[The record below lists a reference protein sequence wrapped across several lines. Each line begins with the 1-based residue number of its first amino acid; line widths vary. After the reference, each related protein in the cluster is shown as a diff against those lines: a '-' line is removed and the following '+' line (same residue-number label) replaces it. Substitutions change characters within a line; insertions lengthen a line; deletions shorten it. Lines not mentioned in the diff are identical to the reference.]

1 MVYELQKELLGTRKV
16 LLTNS
21 IAFESNIELPEAD
34 ALEKMGA
41 QIASSAKSM
50 GIAPLQGAG
59 GGGGAN
65 PAEVKRLEQQ
75 VQELKATVASRD
87 KELKNQKSTFDAL

>member
-1 MVYELQKELLGTRKV
+1 
-16 LLTNS
+16 
-21 IAFESNIELPEAD
+21 
-34 ALEKMGA
+34 
-41 QIASSAKSM
+41 M
-50 GIAPLQGAG
+50 GIAPLQGTG

-87 KELKNQKSTFDAL
+87 KELKNQKSTFDALQDQHQ

>member
-1 MVYELQKELLGTRKV
+1 MR
-16 LLTNS
+16 TNN
-21 IAFESNIELPEAD
+21 IAFEEAIELPEAE

-41 QIASSAKSM
+41 AIQSNNKAM
-50 GIAPLQGAG
+50 GIVPMQGG

-75 VQELKATVASRD
+75 VQELKAQVAA
-87 KELKNQKSTFDAL
+87 KEKEIKSQKSAYETL

>member
-1 MVYELQKELLGTRKV
+1 MLIG
-16 LLTNS
+16 NN
-21 IAFESNIELPEAD
+21 IAFETAIELPEAE

-41 QIASSAKSM
+41 ALESTNKAM
-50 GIAPLQGAG
+50 GIVPMQG

-75 VQELKATVASRD
+75 VQELKAQLASKE
-87 KELKNQKSTFDAL
+87 KELKS

>member
-1 MVYELQKELLGTRKV
+1 MVYELQKELLGTRST
-16 LLTNS
+16 LRTNN
-21 IAFESNIELPEAD
+21 IAFEINIELPEAE

-41 QIASSAKSM
+41 AIQNSNKAM
-50 GIAPLQGAG
+50 GILPMQGGGG

-75 VQELKATVASRD
+75 VQELKA
-87 KELKNQKSTFDAL
+87 

>member
-1 MVYELQKELLGTRKV
+1 MI
-16 LLTNS
+16 TNN
-21 IAFESNIELPEAD
+21 IAFEQTIELPEAE

-41 QIASSAKSM
+41 QLQSANKAM
-50 GIAPLQGAG
+50 GIVPMTGSLGGG

-75 VQELKATVASRD
+75 VQELKAQLASKE
-87 KELKNQKSTFDAL
+87 KELKSQKATNDTL